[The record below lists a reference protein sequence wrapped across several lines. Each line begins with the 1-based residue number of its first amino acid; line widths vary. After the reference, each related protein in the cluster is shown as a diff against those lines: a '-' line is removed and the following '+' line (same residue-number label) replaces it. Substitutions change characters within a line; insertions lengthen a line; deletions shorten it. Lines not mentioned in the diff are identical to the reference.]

1 MKRLDVST
9 QQGYKSKWCITIQ
22 KSAGNVHTHTHTF
35 ILSSS
40 IMTQK
45 SFTKLS
51 CSSAKDVMK
60 LASR

>member
-22 KSAGNVHTHTHTF
+22 KSAGNVHTHTL